1 MFVITKKLEL
11 LASILNAI
19 TASVRC
25 VSSMIV
31 ILNAKLARLVA
42 AHANKKDC
50 GYRKS
55 PTRVPCLLVETHKH
69 LTSMA
74 VMNMHAKSSLLYTF
88 KRSMQANRNINL
100 WQKKAPIYKLS
111 RRKAPKN
118 AANLPLQTCEKNQW
132 TFFVVR
138 QGRRL

>member
-42 AHANKKDC
+42 AHANKKDDEK
-50 GYRKS
+50 RKS
-55 PTRVPCLLVETHKH
+55 PTRVPFLLVETHRR
-69 LTSMA
+69 LTSIA
-74 VMNMHAKSSLLYTF
+74 VLIETSLSYSF
-88 KRSMQANRNINL
+88 QQSNRNINL
-100 WQKKAPIYKLS
+100 W
-111 RRKAPKN
+111 
-118 AANLPLQTCEKNQW
+118 
-132 TFFVVR
+132 
-138 QGRRL
+138 